1 MNRCALI
8 LTHGR
13 AKHCVTIGTL
23 RRYGYT
29 GEIVLLLDDEDESAN
44 EYRKNYPECKILTF
58 CKQDEMARPFASV
71 DNFGIR
77 GTVLYARNAA
87 WEIMRREGY
96 DEFIMLDD
104 DYSQFQHRWLKNDYL
119 GYMGVRNLD
128 EVFGVFFQFLRDAN
142 ADVVCF
148 AQGGDYIGGADS
160 GTVKKWISRK
170 AMNVYFFRTKK
181 PYYFVGAMNDDVNTY
196 LLANMRG
203 KKVFTDLSAAIVQ
216 GETQQR
222 SGGLTK
228 MYADFG
234 TYNKSFYS
242 VIVCPSAVKI
252 SMIGD
257 AGHGENTICWR
268 IHHNITW
275 NNVAPK
281 ILSEKWKK

>member
-23 RRYGYT
+23 RRCGYT

-148 AQGGDYIGGADS
+148 AQGGGLYRRRGFGDSQKVDISQGNERLFFQDKKTVLLRWRDERRREHVSFGEYARKKGVYGFIGCNRAGRNPAEKRRSDE
-160 GTVKKWISRK
+160 
-170 AMNVYFFRTKK
+170 
-181 PYYFVGAMNDDVNTY
+181 DVC
-196 LLANMRG
+196 R
-203 KKVFTDLSAAIVQ
+203 FWDL
-216 GETQQR
+216 
-222 SGGLTK
+222 
-228 MYADFG
+228 
-234 TYNKSFYS
+234 
-242 VIVCPSAVKI
+242 
-252 SMIGD
+252 
-257 AGHGENTICWR
+257 
-268 IHHNITW
+268 
-275 NNVAPK
+275 
-281 ILSEKWKK
+281 